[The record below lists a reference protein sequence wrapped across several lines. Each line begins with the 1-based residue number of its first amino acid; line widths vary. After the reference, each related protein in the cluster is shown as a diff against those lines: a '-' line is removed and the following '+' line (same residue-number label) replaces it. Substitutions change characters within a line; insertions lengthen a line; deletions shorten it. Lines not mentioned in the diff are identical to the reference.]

1 MKKQY
6 LYAMI
11 SMVMVAI
18 AGSCFTACSSNDD
31 DEQSSSGRNILV
43 GSWYNSW
50 SNDSRSGSDTYTFY
64 SDGTGTFRWEATD
77 YDPYDYNSISN
88 SFRYEIV
95 EYDNYLKTGTF
106 IIRYAGSSDYRLIT
120 FRINGNQLTIDGQTY
135 TKR

>member
-1 MKKQY
+1 MKRQY

-11 SMVMVAI
+11 TMVMVGI
-18 AGSCFTACSSNDD
+18 ASFCFTACSSNDD
-31 DEQSSSGRNILV
+31 EGSSGQSLLV

-50 SNDSRSGSDTYTFY
+50 SNDVRSGIDTYTFY
-64 SDGTGTFRWEATD
+64 SDGTGITRWETTD
-77 YDPYDYNSISN
+77 YDPYEYNSYSN
-88 SFRYEIV
+88 NFRYEIV

-106 IIRYAGSSDYRLIT
+106 IVRYAGSSDYRLIT